1 MTKIIPVESGV
12 QDLNYIEIREG
23 LDLGDEIIIGP
34 YRAVSSI
41 LNDGDMVKK
50 VERHALF
57 SN

>member
-1 MTKIIPVESGV
+1 VTKIIPVESGV

-34 YRAVSSI
+34 YRAVFSI